1 MGNESKPATI
11 EKLSYAENLPGN
23 FMRVAVCEYRV
34 ELKTF
39 PADIRFSCRQ
49 RYTCL
54 IVNLLPLR
62 LGLRGFFKNV
72 IVTERLLVTENVRRT
87 KDWSKSCRFE

>member
-1 MGNESKPATI
+1 MGNESIPAAT
-11 EKLSYAENLPGN
+11 ERLLHAEDLPGN

-39 PADIRFSCRQ
+39 PADIRFSYRQ
-49 RYTCL
+49 RHTCL

-62 LGLRGFFKNV
+62 LGPTSPDV

-87 KDWSKSCRFE
+87 KGWSKSR